1 MNCYKTYETLKDG
14 DGNYHTVEVWKPC
27 SKGEPRDALRVNG
40 KSPEVRNCVQVRKY
54 VIDYFGGNRP
64 GWRDVWTPVGEA
76 EPDESERGGIRT
88 NSNIKTGAVVSLNP
102 ERVRE
107 IFFSGCGEGITLQA
121 MLQDPGKY
129 AREWSAVKY
138 VLTGEKEYKNEA
150 DKRWDEM
157 LERMMDY

>member
-1 MNCYKTYETLKDG
+1 MANYYYTFDKAGKPARHEGKPPVKYERTTDPEEIKKAEETYREIW
-14 DGNYHTVEVWKPC
+14 NERRKPKPS
-27 SKGEPRDALRVNG
+27 SKPEKPTGAEKPTGGE
-40 KSPEVRNCVQVRKY
+40 
-54 VIDYFGGNRP
+54 
-64 GWRDVWTPVGEA
+64 
-76 EPDESERGGIRT
+76 IRT

>member
-1 MNCYKTYETLKDG
+1 MKKITDCYYTFDAAGNLVRHENGVSKPIKTVRAWTEEPSEETEKMYRELWDEWRKPKPSPKDSP
-14 DGNYHTVEVWKPC
+14 KPE
-27 SKGEPRDALRVNG
+27 KPTAAEKPTGGE
-40 KSPEVRNCVQVRKY
+40 
-54 VIDYFGGNRP
+54 
-64 GWRDVWTPVGEA
+64 
-76 EPDESERGGIRT
+76 IRT